1 MKIIDVPVEK
11 IEIGDRHRR
20 DMGDIEALAANIGQ
34 LGLLQPIGVDEHFHL
49 IYGARR
55 FDACTLIL
63 EWKTVPCVVVKMKS
77 LLAGEFS
84 ENEFRKQFTPT
95 ERAAI
100 GKAIEEET
108 PKRQGGDR
116 RSSSANAEVGLKG
129 NTVDI
134 AAKAAGF
141 KSAETFERAKTVADR
156 GAPELQQAMDKGKVS
171 IAAAAV
177 IASQPKAEQKRIVA
191 MPKDEQRE
199 VIQQIRRTRADR
211 EADERRARD
220 ILLYRGI
227 YNHVKGIA
235 DFCESPKDTW
245 DGIWRVS
252 GYDFADLLDKASE
265 YLQRLKK
272 EHPNAPRKPARVS

>member
-1 MKIIDVPVEK
+1 MKVIDVPADK

-77 LLAGEFS
+77 LLAGEYA
-84 ENEFRKQFTPT
+84 ENEFRKQFTPS

-100 GKAIEEET
+100 GKAIEAEL
-108 PKRQGGDR
+108 GDR
-116 RSSSANAEVGLKG
+116 RGRPSEKAENSPALPKG
-129 NTVDI
+129 ETRDI
-134 AAKAAGF
+134 AAKRAGF
-141 KSAETFERAKTVADR
+141 GSSFTFEQAKTVADR

-220 ILLYRGI
+220 ILLYRGL

-272 EHPNAPRKPARVS
+272 EHPNAPRKPVKVS